1 MKKTYLALF
10 AVMLAVT
17 ILFSSCDVV
26 VGGTELGKD
35 EIATYLAENIV
46 GLLESWGVLP
56 SDDSDVKVYV
66 KNSVDENYQKSD
78 ELVFSE
84 PWEPGFIQLG
94 YVKIENDGD
103 LAFEY
108 SFCFSTLVEGEYVA
122 SDLGDV
128 IEMYICAPYASITR
142 EFLSQNPEFY
152 VGKLSEINS
161 LGGSVILPGES
172 VEFCLILKM
181 MESAGNEY
189 QSLAN
194 EDIYCRIETAPIEAE

>member
-17 ILFSSCDVV
+17 ILFSSCDVL

-128 IEMYICAPYASITR
+128 IEMYVCAPHLSVTR
-142 EFLSQNPEFY
+142 EFLSQNPEFC

-161 LGGSVILPGES
+161 LGGSIILPGES